1 MQRTLQLQPC
11 APPTLCEQVAAEE
24 VFEALA
30 LYFPIAFTPPPNDPH
45 RITEQH
51 LLQALL
57 RTLRASRHFGPPAL
71 TFFGSKLHAAE
82 EQPTKMQARATLA
95 SRTPVDAGRP
105 QPAPP
110 PPRPTPRA
118 PARRAPRHPA
128 APGPRARRRCKR
140 SPC

>member
-1 MQRTLQLQPC
+1 MQRTLPLQPC

-57 RTLRASRHFGPPAL
+57 RTLRASRHFGPRAL
-71 TFFGSKLHAAE
+71 AFFGSKLHAAE

-95 SRTPVDAGRP
+95 SRTPVAAGRA

-110 PPRPTPRA
+110 HTS
-118 PARRAPRHPA
+118 
-128 APGPRARRRCKR
+128 RARPPIRFRFLTFPI
-140 SPC
+140 SNI

>member
-1 MQRTLQLQPC
+1 MQRTLPLQPC

-57 RTLRASRHFGPPAL
+57 RTLRASRHFGPRAL
-71 TFFGSKLHAAE
+71 AFFGSKLHAAE

-110 PPRPTPRA
+110 LPY
-118 PARRAPRHPA
+118 
-128 APGPRARRRCKR
+128 
-140 SPC
+140 